1 MERTNNQNMEESIRQ
16 IGERLKGLREVFNIP
31 AEEVAELCD
40 ISLEHYLKI
49 EAGEADPSLYRL
61 SKIAK
66 RYGIGIDVLLF
77 GEEPRMSTYF
87 LPRRQ
92 QGMSVERT
100 KGYAYESLASGFRG
114 RKVDPFM
121 VTVEPL
127 PGEKRHNKN
136 SHAGQEYDY
145 VLEGDL
151 EITIGEKVMTLHPG
165 DSIYFDAGQKHC
177 MRALGDCAVRFLCVV
192 I

>member
-1 MERTNNQNMEESIRQ
+1 MEESIRQ

-87 LPRRQ
+87 LTRRQ

-100 KGYAYESLASGFRG
+100 KGYAYESLARGFRG

>member
-1 MERTNNQNMEESIRQ
+1 
-16 IGERLKGLREVFNIP
+16 
-31 AEEVAELCD
+31 
-40 ISLEHYLKI
+40 
-49 EAGEADPSLYRL
+49 
-61 SKIAK
+61 
-66 RYGIGIDVLLF
+66 
-77 GEEPRMSTYF
+77 
-87 LPRRQ
+87 
-92 QGMSVERT
+92 
-100 KGYAYESLASGFRG
+100 
-114 RKVDPFM
+114 M